1 MATPVDSIRIRC
13 EIARRYESDPKN
25 WRMLWS
31 IDEKGH
37 YNLLVEKDSTLW
49 WLKEELLNPL
59 LSVGCGIRSQLEEDL
74 ERKVFNDNKSDPSF
88 GLRPV
93 REEQLKRIITD
104 LSEGRTPKLSIQ
116 QILYSEPRSLR
127 ELGTSFFMQG
137 PLYHMSTLADV
148 LSDKQKELNSKLNMA
163 LERLVLRRYPQLTM
177 SYT

>member
-1 MATPVDSIRIRC
+1 MATPIDSMKIRR

-25 WRMLWS
+25 WRMQWS

-49 WLKEELLNPL
+49 WLKEEMLNPL
-59 LSVGCGIRSQLEEDL
+59 LSVGCGIRSPLDKDL
-74 ERKVFNDNKSDPSF
+74 ERKVFDEKSDPSF

-93 REEQLKRIITD
+93 GEEQLKRIITD
-104 LSEGRTPKLSIQ
+104 LEIGRAPNLPVQ
-116 QILYSEPRSLR
+116 QILHSEPKPLR
-127 ELGTSFFMQG
+127 ELGTPFFMQG
-137 PLYHMSTLADV
+137 PLYQLPKLTDV
-148 LSDKQKELNSKLNMA
+148 LSDKQKELNSKLNME